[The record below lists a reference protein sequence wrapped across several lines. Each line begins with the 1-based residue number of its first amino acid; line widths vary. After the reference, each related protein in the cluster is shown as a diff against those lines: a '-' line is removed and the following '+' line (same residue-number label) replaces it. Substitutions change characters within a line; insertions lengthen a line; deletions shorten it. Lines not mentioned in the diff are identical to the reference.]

1 MASLEA
7 TNELKDEDRN
17 SLSPRPKTRSLSVT
31 HVLLEAMYAPDE
43 VWGRDK
49 DSNECCSLFASCMW
63 LGASRHCGDA
73 GQSRYLFH
81 SGLSPGPVVSKVLR

>member
-31 HVLLEAMYAPDE
+31 HVLLEVIYAPDE

-49 DSNECCSLFASCMW
+49 DTCRMRSGDETKTVMNVVHFLPHA
-63 LGASRHCGDA
+63 CG
-73 GQSRYLFH
+73 
-81 SGLSPGPVVSKVLR
+81 